1 VASRADRFPRD
12 RSHVSVFTIRDA
24 TDADS
29 SSIAG
34 LISELGYPTTE
45 SDMRARL
52 ARIGAD
58 TDYRTFVAQV
68 AATVVR
74 RAGVG

>member
-1 VASRADRFPRD
+1 
-12 RSHVSVFTIRDA
+12 VFTIRDA
-24 TDADS
+24 TAADS

-52 ARIGAD
+52 LSIDAD
-58 TDYRTFVAQV
+58 TNYRTLVAQV
-68 AATVVR
+68 ATTVVGLEVRLPNR
-74 RAGVG
+74 R